1 MTHIERVHEWAQARG
16 LYDTSDPSVQ
26 FGKAVG
32 ELGELIIALANEDI
46 EGIKDGIGDV
56 RVCLIN
62 FCKIVQV
69 PFSIW
74 VRRPAPVANAVFYI
88 LHVFHRLSEAEKLT
102 RTRIRS
108 DVEEANAI
116 LNDIAHHYGLTLEEC
131 DDYAWDQIKDRTG
144 KTINGE
150 FIKDA

>member
-32 ELGELIIALANEDI
+32 ELGELIIALANDDI

-62 FCKIVQV
+62 LCKIAEVHFTEAPASPRYPINIGWLMREMSRIYDNFQNYDEMSAAV
-69 PFSIW
+69 AYVNQNLLSI
-74 VRRPAPVANAVFYI
+74 AI
-88 LHVFHRLSEAEKLT
+88 EHDLT
-102 RTRIRS
+102 I
-108 DVEEANAI
+108 
-116 LNDIAHHYGLTLEEC
+116 EEC
-131 DDYAWDQIKDRTG
+131 DNHAWDQIKDRTG

>member
-1 MTHIERVHEWAQARG
+1 MTHIERVHEWAQERG
-16 LYDTSDPSVQ
+16 LYNTNDPSVQ

-62 FCKIVQV
+62 FCKILDIEFGVWQRGRESV
-69 PFSIW
+69 EAVVVELLGNFMELREDIEKKALAHSSVEVI
-74 VRRPAPVANAVFYI
+74 NA
-88 LHVFHRLSEAEKLT
+88 L
-102 RTRIRS
+102 
-108 DVEEANAI
+108 
-116 LNDIAHHYGLTLEEC
+116 LNDIAHYYGLTLEEC
-131 DDYAWDQIKDRTG
+131 DDHAWDQIKDRTG
-144 KTINGE
+144 RTINGE

>member
-1 MTHIERVHEWAQARG
+1 MTHIERVHEWAQSRG
-16 LYDTSDPSVQ
+16 LYDTDDPSVQ

-46 EGIKDGIGDV
+46 EGIKDSIGDV

-62 FCKIVQV
+62 FCKIVDIEFGLFQRDRLLSSDATRRLLSA
-69 PFSIW
+69 FSWLSGETQMDQKSVIA
-74 VRRPAPVANAVFYI
+74 VINAV
-88 LHVFHRLSEAEKLT
+88 L
-102 RTRIRS
+102 
-108 DVEEANAI
+108 D
-116 LNDIAHHYGLTLEEC
+116 DIAHHYGLTLEEC
-131 DDYAWDQIKDRTG
+131 DDHAWDQIKDRTG

>member
-16 LYDTSDPSVQ
+16 LYDTDDPSVQ

-62 FCKIVQV
+62 FCKILYV
-69 PFSIW
+69 PFEDCQRKKTAST
-74 VRRPAPVANAVFYI
+74 AFVACLLDSFKDLIEV
-88 LHVFHRLSEAEKLT
+88 K
-102 RTRIRS
+102 
-108 DVEEANAI
+108 DVSLIMTCRFVKVINAI
-116 LNDIAHHYGLTLEEC
+116 LLDIAHHYGLTLEEC
-131 DDYAWDQIKDRTG
+131 DNHAWDQIKDRTG

>member
-1 MTHIERVHEWAQARG
+1 MTHVERVHEWAQARG
-16 LYDTSDPSVQ
+16 LYDTDDPSVQ

-62 FCKIVQV
+62 FCKIADVEFGV
-69 PFSIW
+69 YERSRHSKKVAVVCLLELLSNTLYRVKFSPWAEISLI
-74 VRRPAPVANAVFYI
+74 NAV
-88 LHVFHRLSEAEKLT
+88 LL
-102 RTRIRS
+102 
-108 DVEEANAI
+108 
-116 LNDIAHHYGLTLEEC
+116 DIAHHYGLTLEEC
-131 DDYAWDQIKDRTG
+131 DNHAWDQIKDRTG

>member
-62 FCKIVQV
+62 LCKIAEVHFTEALASPRYPINIGWLMREMSRIYDNFQNYDEMSAAV
-69 PFSIW
+69 AYVNQNLLSI
-74 VRRPAPVANAVFYI
+74 
-88 LHVFHRLSEAEKLT
+88 
-102 RTRIRS
+102 
-108 DVEEANAI
+108 AI
-116 LNDIAHHYGLTLEEC
+116 EHDLTLEEC
-131 DDYAWDQIKDRTG
+131 DNHAWDQIKDRTG